1 MAKTFTPKD
10 AHAIMNEL
18 LKQATGQKAI
28 AVVDSSSFTSAGEM
42 VLATGMENVFN
53 ALNIVLN
60 RLVVASRPYDAKM
73 RIVGT
78 KEVGAYSNRARKISF
93 YSQFALPDGSH
104 NTDLFTNLAAGY
116 TSGDNGGASTK
127 SQWEQHPPMPL
138 EMNFGGTHPWQYCI
152 TNYEDQIKIALRDD
166 REFAAFVSGYLQ
178 EHANDIA
185 QEQEGFYRMALLN
198 RMAMTYDMSSDMPGA
213 AVDLTAAFNAF
224 YNTSYTGAQLR
235 STYLKEFLAFF
246 VATVRE
252 CSDYMEERTAKYHWS
267 VPKTVGGDTFHIL
280 RHTPKSKQKL
290 VLYTPLFNKAQAMVL
305 PEIFNPEYLSI
316 ENYEGV
322 TFWQNDYSDLDDLN
336 RPKIN
341 VTPAIIETDST
352 DPAYGTQVA
361 GTAVALDYVVGFLF
375 DEDAILAEM
384 QLDRADT
391 TPLEARKHYRNTWNT
406 FAKNAISDPTENAIL
421 FYMS

>member
-1 MAKTFTPKD
+1 MARSFTPKD
-10 AHAIMNEL
+10 AHALMNEL

-28 AVVDSSSFTSAGEM
+28 AVVDSSSFVSAGEL
-42 VLATGMENVFN
+42 VLSTGMENVFN

-73 RIVGT
+73 RIVGA
-78 KEVGAYSNRARKISF
+78 KEVGAFSNRARKISF

-104 NTDLFTNLAAGY
+104 NTDLYTNLAQGY

-127 SQWEQHPPMPL
+127 SQWEQHKPMPL
-138 EMNFGGTHPWQYCI
+138 EMNFGGTNVWQYCI
-152 TNYEDQIKIALRDD
+152 TNYEDQIKLAFRDD
-166 REFAAFVSGYLQ
+166 AEFAKFVAGYLQ

-185 QEQEGFYRMALLN
+185 QEQEGFYRMTLLN
-198 RMAMTYDMSSDMPGA
+198 RMAMTYDMSADMPGS
-213 AVDLTAAFNAF
+213 VIDMTAAFNNYF
-224 YNTSYTGAQLR
+224 GTSYTATQLR
-235 STYLKEFLAFF
+235 TTYLKEFLEFF

-252 CSDYMEERTAKYHWS
+252 VSDYMEERTAKYHWS
-267 VPKTVGGDTFHIL
+267 VPKTIGGDTYYIP
-280 RHTPKSKQKL
+280 RHTPKSRQKL
-290 VLYTPLFNKAQAMVL
+290 VLYTPLFNKAKAMVL

-322 TFWQNDYSDLDDLN
+322 TFWQNDYSDLDDAN

-352 DPAYGTQVA
+352 DPAYGTQIA
-361 GTAVALDYVVGFLF
+361 GTAVSLDYVIGFLF
-375 DEDAILAEM
+375 DDDAVLAEM
-384 QLDRADT
+384 QLDRVDT

-406 FAKNAISDPTENAIL
+406 FAKNAISDPTENAVL
-421 FYMS
+421 FYMG

>member
-1 MAKTFTPKD
+1 MARSFTPKD
-10 AHAIMNEL
+10 AHALMNEL

-28 AVVDSSSFTSAGEM
+28 AVVDSSSFVSAGEL
-42 VLATGMENVFN
+42 VLSTGMENVFN

-73 RIVGT
+73 RIVGA
-78 KEVGAYSNRARKISF
+78 KEVGAFSNRARKISF

-104 NTDLFTNLAAGY
+104 NTDLYTNLAQGY

-127 SQWEQHPPMPL
+127 SQWEQHQPMPL
-138 EMNFGGTHPWQYCI
+138 EMNFGGTNVWQYCI
-152 TNYEDQIKIALRDD
+152 TNYEDQIKLALRNDA
-166 REFAAFVSGYLQ
+166 EFAKFVAGYLQ

-185 QEQEGFYRMALLN
+185 QEQEGFYRMTLLN
-198 RMAMTYDMSSDMPGA
+198 RMAMTYDMSSDMPGSA
-213 AVDLTAAFNAF
+213 IDMTAAFNNYF
-224 YNTSYTGAQLR
+224 GTSYTAAQLR
-235 STYLKEFLAFF
+235 TTYLKEFLEFL

-252 CSDYMEERTAKYHWS
+252 VSDYMEERTAKYHWS
-267 VPKTVGGDTFHIL
+267 VPKTIGGETYHIL
-280 RHTPKSKQKL
+280 RHTPKSRQKL
-290 VLYTPLFNKAQAMVL
+290 VLYTPLFNKAKAMVL

-322 TFWQNDYSDLDDLN
+322 TFWQNDYSDLDDAN

-352 DPAYGTQVA
+352 DPAYGTQIA
-361 GTAVALDYVVGFLF
+361 GTAVSLDYVIGFLF
-375 DEDAILAEM
+375 DDDAVLAEM

-406 FAKNAISDPTENAIL
+406 FAKNAISDPTENAVL
-421 FYMS
+421 FYMG